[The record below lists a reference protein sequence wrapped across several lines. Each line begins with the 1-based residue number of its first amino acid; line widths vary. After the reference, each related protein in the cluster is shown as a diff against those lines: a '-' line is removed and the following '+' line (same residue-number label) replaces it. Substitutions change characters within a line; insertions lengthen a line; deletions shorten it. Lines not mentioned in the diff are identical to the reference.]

1 MFLRKNIF
9 RIVAVIYD
17 IVALF
22 WCYVMASALIY
33 EFTNIHIKDGSIGII
48 VCADLP
54 TLTFMLQTGAIFSF
68 ILHITFALLNIVIP
82 LLLTIAAFRTKT
94 NRALNIWLIVLLGI
108 ALTIFVLIPTQM
120 YIVALYAA
128 VLRLGYLA
136 AILKIAYFVLSGS
149 AIVLNILAL
158 IKRKDDVKRKK

>member
-1 MFLRKNIF
+1 MFLRKNIL
-9 RIVAVIYD
+9 RIVAIIYN

-48 VCADLP
+48 VGADLP

-82 LLLTIAAFRTKT
+82 LLLTIAAFRIKT

-108 ALTIFVLIPTQM
+108 ALTIFILIPTQM

-128 VLRLGYLA
+128 VLSIGYLA

-149 AIVLNILAL
+149 AIVLNILVL
-158 IKRKDDVKRKK
+158 TKRKADV

>member
-1 MFLRKNIF
+1 MLLKKNIF

-48 VCADLP
+48 VGADLP
-54 TLTFMLQTGAIFSF
+54 TLTFMLQTGAIFSCL
-68 ILHITFALLNIVIP
+68 LHITFALLNIVIP
-82 LLLTIAAFRTKT
+82 LLLTIAAFRIKT

-108 ALTIFVLIPTQM
+108 ALTIFILIPTQM

-128 VLRLGYLA
+128 VLSIGYLA
-136 AILKIAYFVLSGS
+136 VILKIAYFVLSGS
-149 AIVLNILAL
+149 AIVLNILVL
-158 IKRKDDVKRKK
+158 TKRKADIK

>member
-1 MFLRKNIF
+1 MLLKKNIF
-9 RIVAVIYD
+9 RIVAIIYN

-48 VCADLP
+48 VSADLP
-54 TLTFMLQTGAIFSF
+54 TLTFMLQTGAIFSCL
-68 ILHITFALLNIVIP
+68 LHITFALLNIVIP
-82 LLLTIAAFRTKT
+82 LLLTIAAFRIKT

-108 ALTIFVLIPTQM
+108 ALTIFILIPTQM

-128 VLRLGYLA
+128 VLRIGYLA

-149 AIVLNILAL
+149 AIVLNILVL
-158 IKRKDDVKRKK
+158 TKRKADV

>member
-1 MFLRKNIF
+1 MLLKKNIF
-9 RIVAVIYD
+9 RIVAIIYN

-48 VCADLP
+48 VGADLP
-54 TLTFMLQTGAIFSF
+54 TLTFMLQTGAIFSCL
-68 ILHITFALLNIVIP
+68 LHITFALLNIVIP
-82 LLLTIAAFRTKT
+82 LLLTIAAFRIKT

-108 ALTIFVLIPTQM
+108 VLTIFILIPTQM

-128 VLRLGYLA
+128 VLSIGYLA

-149 AIVLNILAL
+149 AIVLNILVL
-158 IKRKDDVKRKK
+158 TKRKADI

>member
-1 MFLRKNIF
+1 MLLKKNIF

-48 VCADLP
+48 VGADLP
-54 TLTFMLQTGAIFSF
+54 TLMFMLQTGAIFSF

-82 LLLTIAAFRTKT
+82 LLLTIAAFRIKT

-108 ALTIFVLIPTQM
+108 ALTIFILIPTQM

-128 VLRLGYLA
+128 VLRIGYLA

-158 IKRKDDVKRKK
+158 IKRKA

>member
-1 MFLRKNIF
+1 MLLKKNIF

-48 VCADLP
+48 VGADLP
-54 TLTFMLQTGAIFSF
+54 TLTFMLQTGAIFSCL
-68 ILHITFALLNIVIP
+68 LHITFALLNIVIP
-82 LLLTIAAFRTKT
+82 LLLTIAAFRIKT

-108 ALTIFVLIPTQM
+108 VLTIFILIPTQM

-128 VLRLGYLA
+128 VLSIGYLA

-149 AIVLNILAL
+149 AIVLNILVL
-158 IKRKDDVKRKK
+158 TKRKADI

>member
-48 VCADLP
+48 VGADLP

-82 LLLTIAAFRTKT
+82 LLLTIAAFRTET

-108 ALTIFVLIPTQM
+108 ALTIFILIPTQM

-128 VLRLGYLA
+128 VLSIGYLA

-158 IKRKDDVKRKK
+158 IKRKADI

>member
-1 MFLRKNIF
+1 MLLKKNIF
-9 RIVAVIYD
+9 RIVAIIYD

-48 VCADLP
+48 ADLP

-82 LLLTIAAFRTKT
+82 LLLTIAVFRIKT

-108 ALTIFVLIPTQM
+108 ALTIFILIPIQM

-128 VLRLGYLA
+128 VLRIGYLA
-136 AILKIAYFVLSGS
+136 AILKITYFVLSGS

-158 IKRKDDVKRKK
+158 IKRKDEIK

>member
-1 MFLRKNIF
+1 MLLKKNIF
-9 RIVAVIYD
+9 RIVAIIYN

-48 VCADLP
+48 VGADLP

-82 LLLTIAAFRTKT
+82 LLLTIAAFRIKT

-108 ALTIFVLIPTQM
+108 ALTIFILIPTQM

-128 VLRLGYLA
+128 VLSIGYLA

-158 IKRKDDVKRKK
+158 IKRKDDIK

>member
-1 MFLRKNIF
+1 MLLKKNIF
-9 RIVAVIYD
+9 RIVAIIYN

-48 VCADLP
+48 VGADLP

-82 LLLTIAAFRTKT
+82 LLLTIAAFRIKT

-108 ALTIFVLIPTQM
+108 ALTIFILIPTQM

-128 VLRLGYLA
+128 VLRIGYLA
-136 AILKIAYFVLSGS
+136 AILKIAYFVFSVA
-149 AIVLNILAL
+149 AIVLNILGL
-158 IKRKDDVKRKK
+158 IKRKADI

>member
-1 MFLRKNIF
+1 MKKIF
-9 RIVAVIYD
+9 RIVAIVYD

-22 WCYVMASALIY
+22 WCYVITSDLIY
-33 EFTNIHIKDGSIGII
+33 RFTDISVNNEGIGII
-48 VCADLP
+48 GGADLP

-94 NRALNIWLIVLLGI
+94 NRALNIWLIVLLGV
-108 ALTIFVLIPTQM
+108 ALTFFILIPPQT

-128 VLRLGYLA
+128 VLSIGYLA

-158 IKRKDDVKRKK
+158 IKRKDVKIK

>member
-1 MFLRKNIF
+1 MFLKKNIF

-48 VCADLP
+48 GGADLP

-68 ILHITFALLNIVIP
+68 IFALLNIVIP
-82 LLLTIAAFRTKT
+82 LLLTIAAFRIKT

-108 ALTIFVLIPTQM
+108 ALTIFILIPTQM

-128 VLRLGYLA
+128 VLSIGYLA

-158 IKRKDDVKRKK
+158 IKRKA

>member
-1 MFLRKNIF
+1 MNLKKNIF

-22 WCYVMASALIY
+22 WCYVITSDIIY
-33 EFTNIHIKDGSIGII
+33 ELTSIGVNEGSIGII
-48 VCADLP
+48 GGADLP

-94 NRALNIWLIVLLGI
+94 NRALNIWLIVLLGV
-108 ALTIFVLIPTQM
+108 ALIFFILIPAQT

-149 AIVLNILAL
+149 AIVLNILGL
-158 IKRKDDVKRKK
+158 IKGKDVKIK

>member
-158 IKRKDDVKRKK
+158 IKRKDDVK

>member
-1 MFLRKNIF
+1 MFLKKNIF

-48 VCADLP
+48 VGADLP

-82 LLLTIAAFRTKT
+82 LLLTIAAFRIKT

-108 ALTIFVLIPTQM
+108 ALTIFILIPTQM

-158 IKRKDDVKRKK
+158 IKRKADI